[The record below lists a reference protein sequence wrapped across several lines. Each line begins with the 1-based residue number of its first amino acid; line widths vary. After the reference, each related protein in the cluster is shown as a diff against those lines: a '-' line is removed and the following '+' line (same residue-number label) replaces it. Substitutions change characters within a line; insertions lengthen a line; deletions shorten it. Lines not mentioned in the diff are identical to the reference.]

1 MSQRQK
7 VMMQNVEGDVGVA
20 YPIHADPT
28 KIKAVPSKAVKM
40 RKTKKAARFGAS
52 AVPTLQAQ
60 KSTAVIWL
68 I

>member
-1 MSQRQK
+1 MVQHLERWHA
-7 VMMQNVEGDVGVA
+7 ERGDVGVA

-28 KIKAVPSKAVKM
+28 RIKAVPSKAVRM
-40 RKTKKAARFGAS
+40 RKTKNAARFGAS
-52 AVPTLQAQ
+52 AVPRLQAQ